1 MLRNIKNR
9 GFIPNGIFKFK
20 EVLVKRYNALIKDR
34 EPTENDITD
43 FINAYY
49 EVCSFHG
56 NECRTIA
63 SKLLKAL
70 ETANEKG
77 KATIS
82 DNQIGFLFYAFSLN
96 SELSSTENRIR
107 SLLMQR
113 VNAEIETMKIHDLIK
128 IAVNL
133 NRSDSFNFEPFEFK
147 TISKI
152 TEKILNSIPDLEER
166 SIYDLIRSE
175 NVGKLPGFVKIYD

>member
-34 EPTENDITD
+34 EPSENDITD

-49 EVCSFHG
+49 EICSFHG
-56 NECRTIA
+56 NNECRIIA
-63 SKLLKAL
+63 TKLLKAL

-77 KATIS
+77 KTNIT

-96 SELSSTENRIR
+96 SELSNTESRIR
-107 SLLMQR
+107 SLLMRR
-113 VNAEIETMKIHDLIK
+113 VSSEIETVKVHDLIK

-133 NRSDSFNFEPFEFK
+133 NRSDSFDFEPYEFG
-147 TISKI
+147 TIAKI
-152 TEKILNSIPDLEER
+152 TEKIHNSIPDL
-166 SIYDLIRSE
+166 
-175 NVGKLPGFVKIYD
+175 